1 MNRTSRL
8 PILSLCLLFPVTL
21 FGQANV
27 TEERVLAESGSGENW
42 FVQGGN
48 FRGEHYSPLD
58 QVNDGNVSKLGLSWS
73 TDLPMKDGT
82 PTTPIVVDG
91 VVYLGG
97 ASSIVVAID
106 AKTGQDLWMYEA
118 DMESVFSKE
127 ACEWCSWISLSLIHI
142 SEPTRPY

>member
-8 PILSLCLLFPVTL
+8 PILSLYLLFPVTL

-58 QVNDGNVSKLGLSWS
+58 QVNHGNVSELGLTWV

-82 PTTPIVVDG
+82 PTTPIIVDG
-91 VVYLGG
+91 VIYLGG
-97 ASSIVVAID
+97 AYSIVAAID
-106 AKTGQDLWMYEA
+106 AKKRGYPVD
-118 DMESVFSKE
+118 V
-127 ACEWCSWISLSLIHI
+127 
-142 SEPTRPY
+142 